1 MINNKIQF
9 PLDWTKKDYKSDGLL
24 KGTTRLLIEGL
35 GSGPWGVC
43 VCVCVWCR
51 VSEDGQLHA
60 KTLSLC
66 EVIFT

>member
-35 GSGPWGVC
+35 GSGPRGVCACVC
-43 VCVCVWCR
+43 VCVCVCVCDAGLVKM
-51 VSEDGQLHA
+51 VSCMQRP
-60 KTLSLC
+60 
-66 EVIFT
+66 